1 MNRNPAEHISKIP
14 LSNNANTVLLTLM
27 YFDVF
32 RHPLTLDEIYRF
44 CHWDSCTLT
53 DVAAGIEELQ
63 ELGII
68 GGGDGFYFLTGTE
81 NNIELRLDRNKRAL
95 LYSGKAEKWSRF
107 ISGFPF
113 VRSVIISGSLSKGTM
128 DKNGDIDYFIITE
141 PGRLWVAR
149 TFLIL
154 FKKLFLLNSKRYFC
168 VNYFVDNSHLSIP
181 DRNLFTATEIVFAKP
196 MRDVNSFETFLREN
210 KWSAIFYPNFPS
222 ETKEIPPTRNGALKR
237 AAEKVLRGKF
247 GEWLD
252 DKFFRITI
260 HRWKKKFPHMRED
273 HFEVDFRSRKH
284 VSKHHPQ
291 GFQRI
296 VISKLE
302 IKRNELQ
309 EKYGVTI
316 QPHVLEWTTSDS
328 AQ

>member
-1 MNRNPAEHISKIP
+1 MSTLTAERPLIP
-14 LSNNANTVLLTLM
+14 LSAHANSVLLTIM

-32 RHPLTLDEIYRF
+32 RHPLTLDELFRY
-44 CHWDSCTLT
+44 CQWESCRLS
-53 DVAAGIEELQ
+53 DVAAAIEELQ
-63 ELGII
+63 LAGII
-68 GGGDGFYFLTGTE
+68 GNHDGFYFIAGSQQHVS
-81 NNIELRLDRNKRAL
+81 LRRERNKRAL
-95 LYSGKAEKWSRF
+95 VYSGKAEKWSRF

-113 VRSVIISGSLSKGTM
+113 VRSVCISGSLSKGTM

-168 VNYFVDNSHLSIP
+168 VNYFVDTQHLSIP
-181 DRNLFTATEIVFAKP
+181 DRNLFTATELVFVKP
-196 MRDVNSFETFLREN
+196 MRDTQAFPKFLDEN
-210 KWSAIFYPNFPS
+210 KWARIFYPNCEHS
-222 ETKEIPPTRNGALKR
+222 DTEIPPARNGRMKR
-237 AAEKVLRGKF
+237 LTENLLCGTF

-252 DKFFRITI
+252 DRFFRITLR
-260 HRWKKKFPHMRED
+260 RWKKKFPHLQEA

-296 VISKLE
+296 VLGKLE
-302 IKRNELQ
+302 QKRAALQ
-309 EKYGVTI
+309 EEHGVAI
-316 QPHVLEWTTSDS
+316 QAHVMEWSSRD
-328 AQ
+328 